1 MKQLFF
7 LVVITATQFM
17 NFSDLS
23 AQNADSTTVFGYVV
37 PKPKLDSNGN
47 PKHVFKP
54 AFKRLGF
61 TTGALIP
68 FNGSEV
74 GGTSGIRFE
83 YGFSNKTSLLLDF
96 QGNRGRDST
105 FAGGQGSLIL
115 RTMPFKARRL
125 QPYFGAGWAI
135 GGGRSGGRGGKG
147 FGRDGHNNLP
157 DIDTETNDDGVKNYA
172 IVQTGLNYIV
182 WRRVIASL
190 EGNYQ
195 VQVGGT
201 NAQKL
206 GGASVKFGLAYQF
219 GKRK

>member
-1 MKQLFF
+1 MKYLIFTLVFLAIQLSAFNK
-7 LVVITATQFM
+7 LA
-17 NFSDLS
+17 
-23 AQNADSTTVFGYVV
+23 AQNADSTTVFGYAV

-61 TTGALIP
+61 TTGGLIP
-68 FNGSEV
+68 FNGAEG
-74 GGTSGIRFE
+74 GGTSGVRFE
-83 YGFSNKTSLLLDF
+83 YGLSNKTSILFDF
-96 QGNRGRDST
+96 QGNRGGDST
-105 FAGGQGSLIL
+105 FSGGQAGLLI

-135 GGGRSGGRGGKG
+135 GGGHSGRGFGERNGHIKG
-147 FGRDGHNNLP
+147 QI
-157 DIDTETNDDGVKNYA
+157 IDNDAETNDGTVKNYA

-201 NAQKL
+201 NAQKY

>member
-1 MKQLFF
+1 MKYLIFTLVFLAIQLSSFNK
-7 LVVITATQFM
+7 LA
-17 NFSDLS
+17 
-23 AQNADSTTVFGYVV
+23 AQNADSTTVFGYAV

-47 PKHVFKP
+47 PKRVFKP

-61 TTGALIP
+61 TTGALFP
-68 FNGSEV
+68 LNGGEV
-74 GGTSGIRFE
+74 GGTSGLRFE
-83 YGFSNKTSLLLDF
+83 YGLSNKTSILLDF
-96 QGNRGRDST
+96 QGNRGGDST
-105 FAGGQGSLIL
+105 FSGGQAGLLL
-115 RTMPFKARRL
+115 RSMPFQARRF
-125 QPYFGAGWAI
+125 QPYFGAGWSI
-135 GGGRSGGRGGKG
+135 GGGRSGGNY
-147 FGRDGHNNLP
+147 GRRHGHNFDLLDN
-157 DIDTETNDDGVKNYA
+157 DTEGVIKNYA
-172 IVQTGLNYIV
+172 VGQVGINYIV